1 MSIKWA
7 IGRRWDS
14 NCVAIGLIKPK
25 IEAFNKDMLALRPQV
40 EHIVS
45 VGDASFFYMAASLS
59 KTLRLKRSLLSV
71 VSSPRLTPLSAF
83 FSSQAPTPPPTYAAA
98 SSGSQSQEKERGKW
112 SKALLFLPGAIT
124 FGLGTWQL
132 FRRQEKKEMLDYRRK
147 RLEMEPLKW
156 NKLSS
161 SDHDFDSLEFRK
173 VFCEGDF
180 DESKSVYVGPRSRS
194 ISGVIEN
201 GFYVITP
208 LVPKDNWAWKLPV
221 LVNRGWVPRGWRK
234 KLENSENSGR
244 SSSPEI
250 VDAKPNEGSA
260 WWKFWSK
267 EPSVTKVEENSTAPT
282 RVIGVVRGSEKPSI
296 FVPENDPS
304 SDINEDVSASNP
316 YPIPKDVNTLIR
328 YSVMPQDH
336 LNYTFT
342 WYSLS
347 AAVTYMALLRGR
359 IFILQAMAV
368 AFHNLNGASG
378 LQKLND
384 YLLTRSYI
392 TGYQASKD
400 DIAVYGALNA
410 SPSSD
415 YINVARWYNHI
426 DALLKLCGIS
436 EEGKGVKMA
445 SFDEAPCSSVADGE
459 ASAVEDDDD
468 DMDLFGEE
476 TEEEKKAAEER
487 AAAVKA
493 SGKKKESGKSSVLLD
508 VKPWDDE
515 TDMQKLEEA
524 VRSVRM
530 EGLLWGASKL
540 APVGA
545 VILWHS
551 TKYRTVVLLPWR
563 QLKGPGFTCLK

>member
-1 MSIKWA
+1 MKKGYGKNVNQVGNWTPL
-7 IGRRWDS
+7 
-14 NCVAIGLIKPK
+14 GLELRYDWFKPK

-71 VSSPRLTPLSAF
+71 
-83 FSSQAPTPPPTYAAA
+83 
-98 SSGSQSQEKERGKW
+98 
-112 SKALLFLPGAIT
+112 
-124 FGLGTWQL
+124 
-132 FRRQEKKEMLDYRRK
+132 KEMLDYRRK

-208 LVPKDNWAWKLPV
+208 LVPKDNWAWK
-221 LVNRGWVPRGWRK
+221 
-234 KLENSENSGR
+234 
-244 SSSPEI
+244 
-250 VDAKPNEGSA
+250 
-260 WWKFWSK
+260 
-267 EPSVTKVEENSTAPT
+267 VEENSTAPT

-304 SDINEDVSASNP
+304 SGQWFYVDVPMIARACGLPDNTLYIEDINEDVSASNP

-347 AAVTYMALLRGR
+347 AAVTYMALLRIR
-359 IFILQAMAV
+359 P
-368 AFHNLNGASG
+368 NN
-378 LQKLND
+378 
-384 YLLTRSYI
+384 
-392 TGYQASKD
+392 YQASKD

-426 DALLKLCGIS
+426 DALLKLWY
-436 EEGKGVKMA
+436 
-445 SFDEAPCSSVADGE
+445 

-493 SGKKKESGKSSVLLD
+493 SGKKKECKLDTFSSMHFYSYV
-508 VKPWDDE
+508 
-515 TDMQKLEEA
+515 
-524 VRSVRM
+524 
-530 EGLLWGASKL
+530 
-540 APVGA
+540 
-545 VILWHS
+545 
-551 TKYRTVVLLPWR
+551 
-563 QLKGPGFTCLK
+563 